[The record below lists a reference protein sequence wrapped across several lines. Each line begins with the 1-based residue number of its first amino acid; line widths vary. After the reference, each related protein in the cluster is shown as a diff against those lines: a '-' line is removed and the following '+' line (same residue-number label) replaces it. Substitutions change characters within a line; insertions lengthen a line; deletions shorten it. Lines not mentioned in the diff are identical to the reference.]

1 MEKKVQIFIIHGGMT
16 FKNKK
21 DYLHFL
27 KTRKVSIEE
36 KIRWTDKFLEKHL
49 GKNFEIIKP
58 RMPLQDNAKYDEW
71 KIHFERF
78 FPQLRNNIILIGS
91 SLGGIFL
98 AKYLSEHKFPKKILA
113 TYLICPPYDNNLPG
127 EDLVGGFH
135 HARYFFFLKNLR
147 RQRRGVG
154 KCFFNDIRAGFIVK
168 LGKRRRFLFFQKIY
182 CRVFC
187 YGENPSFKTFVLI
200 ELFNIAPNFHK
211 CFLSNILGRRNIA
224 DISENKT
231 VYRFDIIINQIF
243 KRFFIAGEIRLYK
256 LIIAVIC

>member
-78 FPQLRNNIILIGS
+78 FPQLRNNIIL
-91 SLGGIFL
+91 
-98 AKYLSEHKFPKKILA
+98 
-113 TYLICPPYDNNLPG
+113 TYLISIKVG
-127 EDLVGGFH
+127 LVG
-135 HARYFFFLKNLR
+135 LMQCL
-147 RQRRGVG
+147 QM
-154 KCFFNDIRAGFIVK
+154 IS
-168 LGKRRRFLFFQKIY
+168 L
-182 CRVFC
+182 
-187 YGENPSFKTFVLI
+187 EN
-200 ELFNIAPNFHK
+200 H
-211 CFLSNILGRRNIA
+211 
-224 DISENKT
+224 
-231 VYRFDIIINQIF
+231 
-243 KRFFIAGEIRLYK
+243 
-256 LIIAVIC
+256 